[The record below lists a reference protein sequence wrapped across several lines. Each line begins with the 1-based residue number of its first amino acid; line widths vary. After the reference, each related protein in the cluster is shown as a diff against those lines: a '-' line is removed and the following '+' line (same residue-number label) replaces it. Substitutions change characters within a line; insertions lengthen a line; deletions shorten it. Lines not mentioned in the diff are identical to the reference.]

1 MGYKD
6 TGVESKIFVL
16 QVNIHC
22 LKLLLLGKKSS
33 RLTPIK
39 SSSRVVLT
47 KKKKVKKKSSG
58 AWMHPG
64 KTAELSSAFLAV
76 RPGGR
81 SCISLSFQEKQ
92 FPPFV
97 GLSVSLTRCICCW
110 WGLHIAGLPINSP
123 QTVISINTFCAFHSC
138 DQKAV

>member
-1 MGYKD
+1 MHTILPNVFLCFILPCHLLSVNYF
-6 TGVESKIFVL
+6 GVFSLNLSNRF
-16 QVNIHC
+16 
-22 LKLLLLGKKSS
+22 LLLIQKKKS
-33 RLTPIK
+33 
-39 SSSRVVLT
+39 
-47 KKKKVKKKSSG
+47 KKKSSG

-97 GLSVSLTRCICCW
+97 GLSVSLTLCICCR

-123 QTVISINTFCAFHSC
+123 QTVISINTSSAFHSC
-138 DQKAV
+138 DQKSV